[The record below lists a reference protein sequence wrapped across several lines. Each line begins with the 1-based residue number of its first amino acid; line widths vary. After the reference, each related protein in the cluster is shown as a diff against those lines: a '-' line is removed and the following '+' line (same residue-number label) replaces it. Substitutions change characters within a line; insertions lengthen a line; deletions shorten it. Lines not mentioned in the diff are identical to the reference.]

1 MTVMNNE
8 FEPFPDTVQGFL
20 YYSFYQLILSL
31 QHKESLD
38 PLASVAIFDSTYY

>member
-8 FEPFPDTVQGFL
+8 LEPFPDNVQGFL
-20 YYSFYQLILSL
+20 YFSLYQLILPL

-38 PLASVAIFDSTYY
+38 FLASVAIFDNAHY